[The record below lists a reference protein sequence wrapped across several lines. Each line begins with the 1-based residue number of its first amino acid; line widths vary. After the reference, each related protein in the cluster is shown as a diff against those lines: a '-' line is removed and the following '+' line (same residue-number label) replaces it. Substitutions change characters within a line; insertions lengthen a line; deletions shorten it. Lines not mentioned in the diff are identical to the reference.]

1 MARRLQSRGGMQP
14 TTPQIVL
21 MPANDL
27 PQSPNLAKARR
38 RERERRLRG
47 PIWAEPKGDLD
58 VA

>member
-1 MARRLQSRGGMQP
+1 MQP